1 MSQPTRFIE
10 LRLKAY
16 LSLVVLSRLQLQVF
30 TRLHDRVAHDDSDV
44 S

>member
-30 TRLHDRVAHDDSDV
+30 TRLHRVAHDDSDV